1 MAGLKLIKDY
11 TPAKMMM
18 MMSYTPAMMMIAT
31 RIVTLINQSAT
42 LIPNC
47 VCNDDCNDL
56 PMIMIAIV
64 MVIATTVAM
73 MMIGTGCIVT
83 LMDWSAA
90 VYSRRGPDQLAAAA
104 AAAEGAKQL

>member
-1 MAGLKLIKDY
+1 
-11 TPAKMMM
+11 
-18 MMSYTPAMMMIAT
+18 MIN
-31 RIVTLINQSAT
+31 RSAT

-47 VCNDDCNDL
+47 VSNHDCNDV

-64 MVIATTVAM
+64 MVIAMSVDDVAM

>member
-1 MAGLKLIKDY
+1 
-11 TPAKMMM
+11 
-18 MMSYTPAMMMIAT
+18 
-31 RIVTLINQSAT
+31 
-42 LIPNC
+42 
-47 VCNDDCNDL
+47 
-56 PMIMIAIV
+56 MIMIAIV
-64 MVIATTVAM
+64 MMIATTVDVAM

>member
-1 MAGLKLIKDY
+1 MAGLKLIK
-11 TPAKMMM
+11 AN
-18 MMSYTPAMMMIAT
+18 TPAMMMMMMANILTMMMIAT
-31 RIVTLINQSAT
+31 KIVTLINQSAT

-47 VCNDDCNDL
+47 VSNDDCNDV

-104 AAAEGAKQL
+104 EGAEGAKQL